1 MSIDRRLND
10 LRELEARLD
19 ARHAEITVDL
29 NSRERLKNGGGDDT
43 SGGMTDDWKKSVDSQ
58 LGQLHRDVRA
68 LLNRGVM
75 AVVALAAMIA
85 GLYLYSNEKFEA
97 IRTDIALVREQQAKT
112 AGEAA
117 TRDAVTNGKLDV
129 LLERKKSGT

>member
-1 MSIDRRLND
+1 MNDDGPRLRLVNESFEDLSRSLND
-10 LRELEARLD
+10 SA
-19 ARHAEITVDL
+19 A
-29 NSRERLKNGGGDDT
+29 LKGGDGGGT
-43 SGGMTDDWKKSVDSQ
+43 FGGVTDDWKASVDRQ
-58 LGQLHRDVRA
+58 LGELHGDVRA
-68 LLNRGVM
+68 LLNRGVI

-97 IRTDIALVREQQAKT
+97 IRTDIAAVREQQAKS

-129 LLERKKSGT
+129 LLERKKSSN

>member
-1 MSIDRRLND
+1 MEQL
-10 LRELEARLD
+10 
-19 ARHAEITVDL
+19 HADV
-29 NSRERLKNGGGDDT
+29 ERLRKQGGDDT
-43 SGGMTDDWKKSVDSQ
+43 SGGMTDDWKASVDRR
-58 LGQLHRDVRA
+58 LGELHNDVRA
-68 LLNRGVM
+68 LLNRGVI

-97 IRTDIALVREQQAKT
+97 IRTDIAAVREQQAKS

-129 LLERKKSGT
+129 LLERKKSGR